1 MHPMLLTTH
10 IRRPL
15 ARLVAHMTQESPR
28 QTTQTP
34 GSLRTRVVRPA
45 TGHPQLSLFLAVI
58 PNYSSDKH
66 VSSFVHPSPFDARDV
81 STNPWYHPDT
91 RGIFSDAPRYLIH
104 VTTFLFAG
112 R

>member
-1 MHPMLLTTH
+1 MHSMLPAAH

-15 ARLVAHMTQESPR
+15 ARLVAHVTKVLSKRPR
-28 QTTQTP
+28 LQDLCGP
-34 GSLRTRVVRPA
+34 ASSNPA
-45 TGHPQLSLFLAVI
+45 TGHPQLRLHRAGT

-66 VSSFVHPSPFDARDV
+66 VSFVHPSPFDARDV